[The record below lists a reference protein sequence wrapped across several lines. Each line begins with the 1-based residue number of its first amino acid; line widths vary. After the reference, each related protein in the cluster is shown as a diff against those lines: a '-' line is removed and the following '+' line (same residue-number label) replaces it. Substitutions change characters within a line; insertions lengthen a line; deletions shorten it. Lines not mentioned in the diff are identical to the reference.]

1 MELQR
6 YSQEFMK
13 SAVVKMMN
21 RGNRPLSSVQE
32 ELGVSLGSLY
42 RWKAVFGTIGG
53 MKKSQSPQDRSS
65 KEKLKSFVEFSS
77 LPPEKQGEYLRKEG
91 LHFENIEGWRKQLE
105 SALDPVQSRQVIRSE
120 RAADRKKIKALE
132 KELHRKD
139 KALAETTA
147 LLVLKKKA
155 NLIWGTGE
163 DE

>member
-1 MELQR
+1 VELQR

-21 RGNRPLSSVQE
+21 RGSRPLASIQE

-42 RWKAVFGTIGG
+42 RWKATFGTIGG

-65 KEKLKSFVEFSS
+65 KEKLKAFVEFAS

-91 LHFENIEGWRKQLE
+91 LHVDNLEVWRKQMESGLE
-105 SALDPVQSRQVIRSE
+105 PAQSRQAARAERS
-120 RAADRKKIKALE
+120 ADRKKIKALE

-139 KALAETTA
+139 RALAETTA

>member
-13 SAVVKMMN
+13 SAVVKMIN
-21 RGNRPLSSVQE
+21 RGNRPLASIQE

-42 RWKAVFGTIGG
+42 RWKAVYGTMGG
-53 MKKSQSPQDRSS
+53 MKKPRSPQDRSS
-65 KEKLKSFVEFSS
+65 NDKLKAVIEFGS

-91 LHFENIEGWRKQLE
+91 LHADNLEVWRKQMEAGLE
-105 SALDPVQSRQVIRSE
+105 PVKMTKSE
-120 RAADRKKIKALE
+120 RKARTEDRRKIQELE
-132 KELHRKD
+132 KELRRKD